1 MLIGDGTRMLKNE
14 TNWHRMLILLR
25 TLNKYQIYLLRN
37 LNRILQNEITIYRYY
52 REIFN
57 RSSTSI

>member
-37 LNRILQNEITIYRYY
+37 LNRILQKIGHQHQYEVVM
-52 REIFN
+52 
-57 RSSTSI
+57 SHLKQ